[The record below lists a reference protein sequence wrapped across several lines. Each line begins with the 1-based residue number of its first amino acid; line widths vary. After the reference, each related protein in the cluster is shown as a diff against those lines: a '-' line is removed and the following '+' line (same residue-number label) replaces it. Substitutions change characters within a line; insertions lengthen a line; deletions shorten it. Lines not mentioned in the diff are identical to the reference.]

1 MSPAPSDVGEYLDGL
16 ADDARPIVLAVLDA
30 ACAGLPGAEERIRYG
45 MPAVMLDGRYALH
58 VGGWK
63 KHVGLYP
70 VGPLPPELE
79 REVAPYRAAKD
90 TVKFDYAAPVP
101 YDLVTRIATELRA
114 RRVAAEAAA

>member
-16 ADDARPIVLAVLDA
+16 ADDARPIVQAVLDA
-30 ACAGLPGAEERIRYG
+30 VREGLPGAEERVRYG
-45 MPAVMLDGRYALH
+45 MPAVMFDGRYALH

-70 VGPLPPELE
+70 VGPLPEALE

-90 TVKFDYAAPVP
+90 TVKFVYAEPVP
-101 YDLVTRIATELRA
+101 YELIT
-114 RRVAAEAAA
+114 RVAAALRAQRAAA

>member
-1 MSPAPSDVGEYLDGL
+1 MSPAPSVVGEYLDGL

-30 ACAGLPGAEERIRYG
+30 VRAGLPGAEERIRYG